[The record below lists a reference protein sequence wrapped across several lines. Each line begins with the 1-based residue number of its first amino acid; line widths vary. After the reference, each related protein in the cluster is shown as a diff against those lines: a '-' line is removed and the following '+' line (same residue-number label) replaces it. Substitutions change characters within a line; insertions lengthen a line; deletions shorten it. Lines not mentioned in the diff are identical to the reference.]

1 MGIGGVGVMDSLA
14 RVASINHD
22 PYYHGLHNLSNTIIV
37 LVFSEMAS
45 FVRMILQAE
54 ENKGVDLTVYPGNGL
69 RALDGEG
76 PMRGEGRGL
85 FSTLASRETK
95 MRFAAEAAG
104 QIE

>member
-1 MGIGGVGVMDSLA
+1 
-14 RVASINHD
+14 
-22 PYYHGLHNLSNTIIV
+22 
-37 LVFSEMAS
+37 MAS

-54 ENKGVDLTVYPGNGL
+54 ENKGVDLTVYPCNGL

-76 PMRGEGRGL
+76 PLRGEGRGL

-104 QIE
+104 QIEWVAGASLSGGLQAQ